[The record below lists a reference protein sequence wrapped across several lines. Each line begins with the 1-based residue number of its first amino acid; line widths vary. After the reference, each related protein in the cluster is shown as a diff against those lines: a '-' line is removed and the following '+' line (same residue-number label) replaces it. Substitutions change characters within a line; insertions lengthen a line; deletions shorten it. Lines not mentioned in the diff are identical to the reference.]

1 MNAKDEGRTSGAV
14 DQEAFEKVIRDNLSP
29 EVVRDKF
36 DQIRDE
42 TDYYVPEQPTEEFSH
57 VFPKL

>member
-1 MNAKDEGRTSGAV
+1 VFIGVTRGIFEG
-14 DQEAFEKVIRDNLSP
+14 DNLSP

-42 TDYYVPEQPTEEFSH
+42 TDYYVPEQPTDEFSH